1 MLIVHITCVGLAGRH
16 LISATQRTVAQGFF
30 DDEWQDNGYEWRD
43 GLYVENYAQKMH
55 RTQVLML

>member
-30 DDEWQDNGYEWRD
+30 DDEWQDNGYAWRD
-43 GLYVENYAQKMH
+43 GLYVENCAQKMH